1 MKKLVLILCI
11 ALSGCMW
18 QTVNSNDIRSAI
30 RICGNMN
37 EVVEIS
43 ATFLG
48 TETVLCEN
56 RKEIMMTSG
65 R

>member
-56 RKEIMMTSG
+56 RKEIMITSG

>member
-1 MKKLVLILCI
+1 MKKLIVIMCV

-18 QTVNSNDIRSAI
+18 QTVNSNDIRAAI
-30 RICGNMN
+30 RICGNIN

-43 ATFLG
+43 ATFIG

-56 RKEIMMTSG
+56 RKEILMTSG